1 MTPRQQQTLLCV
13 LQWREKLL
21 LMKRVSSIIFGFPF
35 SGLTLFA
42 ENPCSLDDLFTAFTI
57 EGIYAPS
64 TDLLDIK
71 GPKFEFGYHE
81 ST

>member
-13 LQWREKLL
+13 LRWGEKL

-71 GPKFEFGYHE
+71 GKFEFGYHE